1 MWAAEPVSAGR
12 LECDGVRI
20 GYQVFGTG
28 EPTIL
33 LMPTWCIVH
42 SRVWK
47 MQIPYLARHQRV
59 VTFDGPGNGT
69 SDRTSG
75 PAAYTAAKHVAFTLA
90 VLDATNT
97 ARAIAVCSSG
107 GTHRTLRL
115 AAEHPERVDGAV
127 FIGPDTPLVTDPPDE
142 VTKAFASGATSFT
155 SNSSWQR
162 PSPNPTP
169 RRQSRTPLDGGTRPR

>member
-1 MWAAEPVSAGR
+1 MWAAEPISAGR

-47 MQIPYLARHQRV
+47 MQIPYLARHHRV

-69 SDRTSG
+69 SDRSSG

-90 VLDATNT
+90 VLEATNT
-97 ARAIAVCSSG
+97 ERAIAVCASG
-107 GTHRTLRL
+107 GTHRTVRL
-115 AAEHPERVDGAV
+115 AAEHPDRVEGAV
-127 FIGPDTPLVTDPPDE
+127 NARWLLTT
-142 VTKAFASGATSFT
+142 
-155 SNSSWQR
+155 
-162 PSPNPTP
+162 TP
-169 RRQSRTPLDGGTRPR
+169 R